1 MKDRLVEEQKNLKRM
16 VVIFCFLSLS
26 FSVFGSLG
34 VTYNQI
40 MNGVFEEY
48 FDMKYTQLSDG
59 TPRYIGTYGIMTIEV
74 FGNKNHPTKATFNF
88 ALVDDQEMLSSVSVI
103 LYAWME
109 NIMVHSH
116 DTAFKWLSDVWK
128 NNSKIKENE
137 ITEYFKDYAVKTS
150 WVPGIMM
157 IEITRHELTSGKS
170 RLNHLIKINTEPKD
184 GGYIQINESGPKE
197 TINEHVESGANT
209 TLTAIPEEGNVFDGW
224 FKGGVFVTDE
234 NPYTTEFTSLTILEA
249 RFRRAGTINI
259 VSDEFK
265 LDENIQIKINGND
278 LPTITSFVLYIT
290 YDMDILEPAKK
301 SLFSLSETLTDYDF
315 YNATVMD
322 DGKIKISIGTT
333 KTNPALIDGIIGIM
347 EFRSKRTKG
356 ETNITIT
363 DDSKIL
369 GVDFR
374 EMELVF
380 EHGIVFIDD

>member
-1 MKDRLVEEQKNLKRM
+1 MKKIFILTLITLNALLVFGGLGKTYWEIISGLEDYLIFEHRKLQDGRDCYNANLYDVIDFEIVGDKNNPDQATIMMGVLNDPDITKVTSMLFAKWLENITTVHANSIINWVGDKISESINKNASKHEKYFSGFLVNIIQLKNLI
-16 VVIFCFLSLS
+16 V
-26 FSVFGSLG
+26 
-34 VTYNQI
+34 
-40 MNGVFEEY
+40 
-48 FDMKYTQLSDG
+48 
-59 TPRYIGTYGIMTIEV
+59 
-74 FGNKNHPTKATFNF
+74 
-88 ALVDDQEMLSSVSVI
+88 VSV
-103 LYAWME
+103 
-109 NIMVHSH
+109 
-116 DTAFKWLSDVWK
+116 
-128 NNSKIKENE
+128 
-137 ITEYFKDYAVKTS
+137 
-150 WVPGIMM
+150 
-157 IEITRHELTSGKS
+157 TRHELTSAKS
-170 RLNHLIKINTEPKD
+170 RLTHLIKITTEPKAS
-184 GGYIQINESGPKE
+184 GYIQINESEPKE

-347 EFRSKRTKG
+347 EFRSKGTKG